1 MHTTYEIRCSRD
13 FFRFFF
19 RTTYEIRLQQII
31 FPIFFHTTYEIR
43 QQKGTFPIFFPYNI
57 RNQTAP
63 WNFSDFS
70 YIQHT
75 KSDCNRELL
84 RSFFHTTYEIRLQ
97 QKIFTVFFPY
107 NLRNQ
112 TAAWNFSDFSYIQ
125 HTKSDCNRELLRSFF
140 HTTYEIRLQQK
151 IFTVFFPYNLRN
163 QTAAGNFSDF
173 FSIQHTKSDCSRKF
187 LRFFFHTTYEIRL
200 QQGTFPIFFHT
211 TYEIRLQQ
219 GTFPIFFLYNI
230 RNQTAA
236 GNFSDF
242 FSIQHT
248 KSDCSRELF
257 RFFSKQ
263 HTKSDCSWEL
273 FRFFF
278 LTTYEIRLHHGIFQ
292 IFRTYNI
299 RNQTAIGNFCYLFS
313 IQHTKSDCS
322 RKLLRSFFHT
332 TYEIRLHHGIFQIFH
347 TYNIRNQ
354 TAAGN
359 FCDLFSI
366 QHTKSDCSRKLLRFF
381 SIKPTK
387 SDCSR
392 ELFPFFPYNIRNQTA
407 AGNFSDF
414 FPYNIRNQ
422 TAAGNFSDFFPYN
435 IRNQTAP

>member
-1 MHTTYEIRCSRD
+1 MHTTYEIRCSWD

-112 TAAWNFSDFSYIQ
+112 TAA
-125 HTKSDCNRELLRSFF
+125 
-140 HTTYEIRLQQK
+140 
-151 IFTVFFPYNLRN
+151 
-163 QTAAGNFSDF
+163 GNFSDF

-187 LRFFFHTTYEIRL
+187 LRFFFPYNLRNQTAA
-200 QQGTFPIFFHT
+200 GNFSDFFP
-211 TYEIRLQQ
+211 
-219 GTFPIFFLYNI
+219 YNI

-257 RFFSKQ
+257 RFFF
-263 HTKSDCSWEL
+263 H
-273 FRFFF
+273 
-278 LTTYEIRLHHGIFQ
+278 TTYEIRLQQGTFPIFFQ
-292 IFRTYNI
+292 TTYEIRLQLGTFPIFFPYNI
-299 RNQTAIGNFCYLFS
+299 RNQTAPWNFSDFS
-313 IQHTKSDCS
+313 YIQHTKSDCN
-322 RKLLRSFFHT
+322 RELLRSFFHT
-332 TYEIRLHHGIFQIFH
+332 TYEISLQQETFTI
-347 TYNIRNQ
+347 
-354 TAAGN
+354 
-359 FCDLFSI
+359 
-366 QHTKSDCSRKLLRFF
+366 
-381 SIKPTK
+381 
-387 SDCSR
+387 
-392 ELFPFFPYNIRNQTA
+392 FFPYNLRNQTA

-414 FPYNIRNQ
+414 FSIQHTKSDCSRELFRFFFHTTYEIRLQ
-422 TAAGNFSDFFPYN
+422 QGTFPIFSIQHTKSDCSRELLRFFFHTTYEIN
-435 IRNQTAP
+435 CSRELFRYFFHTTYEIRLQQ